1 MGNDCLYTGGGWNR
15 SLAIRL
21 AAGAHMTE
29 SLRGERPRILVVDD
43 QPTNIQTLYQ
53 ILKPEYDVSMATDGA
68 QAIGLCQRRQPDLV
82 LLDVVMP
89 GIDGFEVCKRLKAD
103 PATRDVPVIFVTARD
118 GVEDETLGLA
128 VGAVDFITKPVN
140 PPVVLA
146 RVRTHIELKRQT
158 DTLRAMAFNDGL
170 TGVANRRWFD
180 ERLQVEWLRCR
191 RNRMPLSLILIDL
204 DHFKNYND
212 RYGHQAGDDCL
223 RLAAGSMKARL
234 GRPADLLARYGGEEF
249 VCLLPETPIDGA
261 RAKADDLAKGVLS
274 LNIANSDSPT
284 AQIVTISCGVASVMP
299 NADGSAGDLL
309 QRADEMLYAAKHAG
323 RNRICG

>member
-1 MGNDCLYTGGGWNR
+1 MSEGP
-15 SLAIRL
+15 
-21 AAGAHMTE
+21 
-29 SLRGERPRILVVDD
+29 RGDRPRILVVDD

-89 GIDGFEVCKRLKAD
+89 GLDGFEVCKRLKSD

-223 RLAAGSMKARL
+223 RLVAASMKERL

-261 RAKADDLAKGVLS
+261 RAKAEDLASGVLS
-274 LNIANSDSPT
+274 LNIANADSPT
-284 AQIVTISCGVASVMP
+284 AQVVTISCGVASVLP
-299 NADGSAGDLL
+299 NADGSAADLL

>member
-1 MGNDCLYTGGGWNR
+1 MSD
-15 SLAIRL
+15 AP
-21 AAGAHMTE
+21 
-29 SLRGERPRILVVDD
+29 RGDRPRILVVDD

-53 ILKPEYDVSMATDGA
+53 ILKGDYDVSMATDGS

-89 GIDGFEVCKRLKAD
+89 GLDGFEVCKRLKSD

-118 GVEDETLGLA
+118 GVEDETMGLA

-158 DTLRAMAFNDGL
+158 DMLRAMAFNDGL

-191 RNRMPLSLILIDL
+191 RNRMPLSLILLDL
-204 DHFKNYND
+204 DHFKSYND

-223 RLAAGSMKARL
+223 RLVAQSMKARL

-261 RAKADDLAKGVLS
+261 RAKADDLGKGVLS
-274 LNIANSDSPT
+274 LNIANADSPT
-284 AQIVTISCGVASVMP
+284 AAVVTMSCGVASAMP
-299 NADGSAGDLL
+299 SGDSTPAELL

-323 RNRICG
+323 RNQSCG

>member
-1 MGNDCLYTGGGWNR
+1 MSETP
-15 SLAIRL
+15 
-21 AAGAHMTE
+21 
-29 SLRGERPRILVVDD
+29 RGERPRILVVDD

-53 ILKPEYDVSMATDGA
+53 ILKGEYDVSMATDGS

-118 GVEDETLGLA
+118 GVEDETMGLA

-180 ERLQVEWLRCR
+180 ERLAVEWLRCR
-191 RNRMPLSLILIDL
+191 RNRMPVSLILLDI
-204 DHFKNYND
+204 DHFKSYND

-223 RLAAGSMKARL
+223 RLVAASMKARL

-261 RAKADDLAKGVLS
+261 RSKADDLGRGVLS
-274 LNIANSDSPT
+274 LNIANADSPT
-284 AQIVTISCGVASVMP
+284 STVVTISCGVASAMP
-299 NADGSAGDLL
+299 NGEGTAADLL

-323 RNRICG
+323 RNQSRG

>member
-1 MGNDCLYTGGGWNR
+1 M
-15 SLAIRL
+15 SEAP
-21 AAGAHMTE
+21 
-29 SLRGERPRILVVDD
+29 RGERPRILVVDD

-53 ILKPEYDVSMATDGA
+53 ILKGDYDVSMATDGS

-89 GIDGFEVCKRLKAD
+89 GLDGFEVCKRLKAD

-118 GVEDETLGLA
+118 GVEDETMGLA

-146 RVRTHIELKRQT
+146 RVKTHIDLKRQT
-158 DTLRAMAFNDGL
+158 DMLRAMAFNDGL

-180 ERLQVEWLRCR
+180 ERLGVEWLRCR
-191 RNRMPLSLILIDL
+191 RNKMPLSLILIDL

-223 RLAAGSMKARL
+223 RLVAASMKARL

-261 RAKADDLAKGVLS
+261 RAKADDLLKGVLS
-274 LNIANSDSPT
+274 LNIANADSPT
-284 AQIVTISCGVASVMP
+284 AAVVTISCGVASALP
-299 NADGSAGDLL
+299 NCEGSASDLL

-323 RNRICG
+323 RNQVCG